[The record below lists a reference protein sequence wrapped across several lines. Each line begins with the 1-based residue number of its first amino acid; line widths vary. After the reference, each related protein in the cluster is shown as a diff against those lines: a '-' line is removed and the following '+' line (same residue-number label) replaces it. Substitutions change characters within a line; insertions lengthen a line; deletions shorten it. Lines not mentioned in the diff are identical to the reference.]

1 MVRASGLFIVP
12 IIDRVPG
19 ASVTGV
25 VGSLSLGLI
34 HQGVLGLL
42 F

>member
-12 IIDRVPG
+12 IIIIERVPG

-25 VGSLSLGLI
+25 VGYDLW
-34 HQGVLGLL
+34 V
-42 F
+42 

>member
-1 MVRASGLFIVP
+1 MISGLFIVP
-12 IIDRVPG
+12 IIERVPG

-25 VGSLSLGLI
+25 VGPLGLI
-34 HQGVLGLL
+34 HQGLLGSL

>member
-25 VGSLSLGLI
+25 VGHDLYLW
-34 HQGVLGLL
+34 V
-42 F
+42 